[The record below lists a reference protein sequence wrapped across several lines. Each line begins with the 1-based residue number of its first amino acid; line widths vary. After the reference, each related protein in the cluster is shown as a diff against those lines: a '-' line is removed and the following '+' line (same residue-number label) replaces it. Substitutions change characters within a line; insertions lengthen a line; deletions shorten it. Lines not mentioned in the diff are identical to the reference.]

1 MRTGENGMARV
12 RWLMWMLAHRFG
24 SGWFSWYDIQE
35 YFPRYTLSPFGG
47 VIHDFEKT
55 RKYATAELYRLY
67 RYGLLKRR
75 KKKEKRRGRPEY
87 EYCISKR
94 GWKYI
99 ARHLPYVNVSGSG
112 YPAFM

>member
-1 MRTGENGMARV
+1 MCVG
-12 RWLMWMLAHRFG
+12 L
-24 SGWFSWYDIQE
+24 
-35 YFPRYTLSPFGG
+35 
-47 VIHDFEKT
+47 VIDPEKS
-55 RKYATAELYRLY
+55 RKYASAELYRLY

-112 YPAFM
+112 YSVFM